1 MTGMEN
7 ATFFVDFLY
16 DCQSAW
22 KGQKIQG
29 LLLRCQSEDSSFFF
43 KLFLVFGFIEWV
55 LSTPQNS
62 FQGGVL
68 FNHFSLYCFS
78 CSRANKKNWGNTTQN
93 SEIFFLWFC
102 SKTLTGMSHPAM
114 HFFMKLAR
122 SGYYT
127 SPIMMTRISVFAIS
141 IVRWLHFTTSL
152 IKFHLGLL
160 WQWWK
165 DFLIG
170 CKVQNTVKKNVS
182 V

>member
-29 LLLRCQSEDSSFFF
+29 LLLRLPIEIFFFFF

-68 FNHFSLYCFS
+68 FNHFSSVFHAALAVQIKKIEEIQLKILKYFS
-78 CSRANKKNWGNTTQN
+78 C
-93 SEIFFLWFC
+93 
-102 SKTLTGMSHPAM
+102 
-114 HFFMKLAR
+114 
-122 SGYYT
+122 
-127 SPIMMTRISVFAIS
+127 
-141 IVRWLHFTTSL
+141 
-152 IKFHLGLL
+152 
-160 WQWWK
+160 
-165 DFLIG
+165 DF
-170 CKVQNTVKKNVS
+170 V
-182 V
+182 